1 MATNGNG
8 LEHRVNILDRDVTVV
23 KTRLEAVEASV
34 TKLDGTV
41 SSGFAE
47 MKSLLSRE
55 SQETTKQR
63 AEAGRF
69 TPQQIS
75 AFVLF
80 ILSVGAVIVGWHRG
94 EMQREQRERFW
105 QIRVLEQTIRYHA
118 AQIRLLAT
126 KPTEPF
132 YFEEP
137 GETP

>member
-23 KTRLEAVEASV
+23 KTRLEEVEASV

-69 TPQQIS
+69 TPQQIA

-94 EMQREQRERFW
+94 EMQREQRERHW
-105 QIRVLEQTIRYHA
+105 QIKVLEQSIRYHA
-118 AQIRLLAT
+118 AQSQLLAT

-132 YFEEP
+132 DFEEP

>member
-69 TPQQIS
+69 TPQQIA

-94 EMQREQRERFW
+94 AMQREQRERHW
-105 QIRVLEQTIRYHA
+105 QIKVLEQSIRYHA
-118 AQIRLLAT
+118 AQIKLLAT
-126 KPTEPF
+126 KPTEQFDFDAQGDAP
-132 YFEEP
+132 
-137 GETP
+137 